1 MEVTEEIMVVKIKPT
16 SYYYSLYRVNKIQ
29 SKTTD
34 LRITEKRYN
43 DVGKLFPPTKIW
55 TNSSKMSEQVKCLKG
70 KDSRWTSS
78 GPVDIPA
85 KSKLKNPI
93 LKNEVPN
100 VTGGNFTKN
109 NLNYLFFSGRKC
121 DIYQM
126 QKLKG
131 HINKIQKETQILF
144 YIVLVKR

>member
-70 KDSRWTSS
+70 KDSR
-78 GPVDIPA
+78 
-85 KSKLKNPI
+85 
-93 LKNEVPN
+93 
-100 VTGGNFTKN
+100 
-109 NLNYLFFSGRKC
+109 
-121 DIYQM
+121 
-126 QKLKG
+126 
-131 HINKIQKETQILF
+131 
-144 YIVLVKR
+144 